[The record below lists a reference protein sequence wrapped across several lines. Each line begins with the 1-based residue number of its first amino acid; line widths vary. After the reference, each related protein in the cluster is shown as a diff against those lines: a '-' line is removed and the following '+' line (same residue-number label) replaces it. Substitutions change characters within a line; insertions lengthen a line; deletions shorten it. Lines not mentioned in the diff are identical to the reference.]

1 MYFLSV
7 TQITIGPPMT
17 SEFNRYNE
25 EHMRL
30 AKGLYYSWYG
40 PKDAVQTLKEQ
51 YGIDAT
57 TAMMTRL
64 FYNFRASDI
73 PRHSR
78 REVLLNYLSATRG
91 V

>member
-1 MYFLSV
+1 
-7 TQITIGPPMT
+7 MT
-17 SEFNRYNE
+17 TDFNRNNE

-40 PKDAVQTLKEQ
+40 PKDAVIALQDF
-51 YGIDAT
+51 YGIKAT
-57 TAMMTRL
+57 ASLLTRL
-64 FYNFRASDI
+64 FYNFRMSDI